1 VVAAYPISPQTHIVE
16 GLSDLVAEGRVG
28 GCQFMMVESEF
39 GAMSACIGASAAG
52 GRTYTATSSQGV
64 LFMAE
69 ALPNAS
75 GLRLPVVMTL
85 ANRALGAPI
94 NIWNDHSD
102 AMSQRDAGWLQL
114 FASSNQEAVDLHV
127 QAFLIAE
134 RLHVPVM
141 VCVDGFVLT
150 HAMEAIDVPEQEQV
164 DALLP
169 PFRPLHMLDPDDPVT
184 IGAMVG
190 PEAFTEVKYLEA
202 RRQLRALDVVQ
213 EVADRFRD
221 VVGRASGGLIAPY
234 RVEDADV
241 VLVGLGSLLGT
252 AADVVDELRDEGLAV
267 GALGVTCFR
276 PWPTDEIR
284 AALGSASRV
293 VVLNRAISV
302 GAGSVLGAEVRLSVA
317 GTPVIV
323 HDVVAGLGGRPVT
336 RDLVRRLLT
345 DAVAGEL
352 SDHELIFA
360 DLDAGLA
367 ARELE
372 AELEHEETSR

>member
-1 VVAAYPISPQTHIVE
+1 
-16 GLSDLVAEGRVG
+16 
-28 GCQFMMVESEF
+28 
-39 GAMSACIGASAAG
+39 MS
-52 GRTYTATSSQGV
+52 
-64 LFMAE
+64 M
-69 ALPNAS
+69 
-75 GLRLPVVMTL
+75 
-85 ANRALGAPI
+85 
-94 NIWNDHSD
+94 
-102 AMSQRDAGWLQL
+102 RDAGWIQL
-114 FASSNQEAVDLHV
+114 YAESNQEAADIHI
-127 QAFLIAE
+127 QAFRLAE
-134 RLHVPVM
+134 ELSMPVM
-141 VCVDGFVLT
+141 VCMDGFILT
-150 HAMEAIDVPEQEQV
+150 HAYEQVDMPAQEQV
-164 DALLP
+164 DAFLP
-169 PFRPLHMLDPDDPVT
+169 PYEPRQVLDPADPVT

-284 AALGSASRV
+284 AALGGASRV